1 MSRRHAA
8 PVSQLVL
15 ATAAQNFPFFKPQHG
30 SKRSAARPQTI
41 LFRVSLERA
50 YRKTAVV
57 RTDSVSRTVAVFVIS
72 YKNIKISEGPCAER
86 H

>member
-1 MSRRHAA
+1 MYPQACRTRKPACA
-8 PVSQLVL
+8 GNGC
-15 ATAAQNFPFFKPQHG
+15 AIFPIFKPQHG
-30 SKRSAARPQTI
+30 SKRSAARPRTI

-72 YKNIKISEGPCAER
+72 YQNIKTSEGPCAER